1 MSGRSQGGVCT
12 LEAKIKSDPKHRGL
26 LHEENA
32 QPEFNEWAMG
42 FKRLDSDTAL
52 KFPGYSDF
60 LDLPLTSEEFR
71 MRPSKSLK
79 LLLSFKRDML
89 R

>member
-1 MSGRSQGGVCT
+1 M
-12 LEAKIKSDPKHRGL
+12 EAKIKSDPKHRGL